1 MSDDWQKQVD
11 WMRKNGVLSA
21 KWSDTGGGKSMTGLV
36 ECILGPLPDD
46 VARETP
52 EDMKERHERE
62 AREKA
67 EQDELRDFGAA

>member
-46 VARETP
+46 VLRETP
-52 EDMKERHERE
+52 EEMKSRHERE
-62 AREKA
+62 AKEREDKF
-67 EQDELRDFGAA
+67 DFLDTGAG